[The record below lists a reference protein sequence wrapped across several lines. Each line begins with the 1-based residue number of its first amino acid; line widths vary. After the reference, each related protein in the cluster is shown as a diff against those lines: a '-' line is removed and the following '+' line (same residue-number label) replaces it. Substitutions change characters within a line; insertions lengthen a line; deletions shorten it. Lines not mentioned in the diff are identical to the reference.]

1 MKPMKNPLF
10 QYSII
15 PILHIVVFVSMFI
28 LSCASSTKE
37 VKKPQPEDEKKLSDP
52 SRTYEIVSQ
61 GVKTLFPVLKE
72 KLSENA
78 GIYAR
83 KDTVAIKM
91 YINQVGSI
99 DLIGFIDK
107 VDAGAANP
115 LQNFMFRQVI
125 DSTLTT
131 QTVTKA
137 VVHTY
142 LDANRAVTLSEN
154 VDVSYI
160 EIRPRDQILMLINF
174 NKGVMGKVYAK
185 QWAENQNLQGTIT
198 ARFGIDEHGNVVFC
212 KVIKTTMN
220 DPVMEQSVV
229 DIVKKWQFG
238 PIDNPGDVT
247 EVVYPFVFS
256 LE

>member
-1 MKPMKNPLF
+1 MKPFKNPLSR
-10 QYSII
+10 YSVIS
-15 PILHIVVFVSMFI
+15 ILHIIVFVSMLI

-37 VKKPQPEDEKKLSDP
+37 VRKPQPENEKKLSDP

-61 GVKTLFPVLKE
+61 GVKTLFPELKE

-78 GIYAR
+78 GVYAR
-83 KDTVAIKM
+83 KDTIAIKM
-91 YINQVGSI
+91 YLNPVGSI

-107 VDAGAANP
+107 IDAGVSNP

-125 DSTLTT
+125 DSNLAT

-142 LDANRAVTLSEN
+142 LDANKTVTLSEN
-154 VDVSYI
+154 IDVSYI

-174 NKGVMGKVYAK
+174 NKGVLGKVYAK
-185 QWAENQNLQGTIT
+185 QWAENQNLHGAIT
-198 ARFGIDEHGNVVFC
+198 VRFGIDEHGNVVYC

-220 DPVMEQSVV
+220 NPVMEQSVV